1 MQTIYQ
7 CTWPG
12 CQVRKELCDDIEA
25 HVREQH
31 LRRAAPA
38 NREEDDH
45 EEEFYYTE
53 IDIPL
58 QIYQPA
64 NKAVCKKLVLSP
76 PEAQDASATSPNAP
90 AAPLLSDHMDM
101 ARPPHEN
108 PEYGGRPLV
117 ATSPTFATIISPGT
131 IQWKAADQGEQAAGQ
146 QQQQQPVHAV
156 PIAIPITTFTIATS
170 QQVSCSPT
178 QPALTPSLQSPGK
191 YIRLSPKPY
200 STSPKSPLR
209 RPRGD
214 QKKCRKVYGME
225 HRELWCTQ
233 CKWKK
238 VQYCSPFHKYVIV
251 SFFSGLHKIRRGAI
265 VRLRTAPAETKQ
277 QQQHQ
282 ASVTSLTTINPLIAL
297 TRRNC
302 ALAVHCLVRRIF
314 AVKVCL
320 FLIVFQEEI

>member
-1 MQTIYQ
+1 M
-7 CTWPG
+7 
-12 CQVRKELCDDIEA
+12 
-25 HVREQH
+25 REQH

-58 QIYQPA
+58 QIYQPT

-76 PEAQDASATSPNAP
+76 PEAQDVTSANAP

-108 PEYGGRPLV
+108 PEYGGRPVV
-117 ATSPTFATIISPGT
+117 ASSPAFATIISPGT
-131 IQWKAADQGEQAAGQ
+131 IQWKAADQVEP
-146 QQQQQPVHAV
+146 QQPVHAV

-170 QQVSCSPT
+170 QQVGCSPT

-214 QKKCRKVYGME
+214 AKKCRKVYGME

-238 VQYCSPFHKYVIV
+238 AC
-251 SFFSGLHKIRRGAI
+251 
-265 VRLRTAPAETKQ
+265 
-277 QQQHQ
+277 
-282 ASVTSLTTINPLIAL
+282 
-297 TRRNC
+297 TR
-302 ALAVHCLVRRIF
+302 F
-314 AVKVCL
+314 GEG
-320 FLIVFQEEI
+320 Q

>member
-1 MQTIYQ
+1 MMTLQTEHVQTIYQ

-38 NREEDDH
+38 NREDDDH

-58 QIYQPA
+58 QIYQPP

-76 PEAQDASATSPNAP
+76 PESQDASATNNAP
-90 AAPLLSDHMDM
+90 DHGDY

-108 PEYGGRPLV
+108 PEYGGRPVV

-131 IQWKAADQGEQAAGQ
+131 IQWKAPEQPDQGAGGQ
-146 QQQQQPVHAV
+146 KQQQQPVHAV

-170 QQVSCSPT
+170 QQVTCSPT

-214 QKKCRKVYGME
+214 QKKCRKV
-225 HRELWCTQ
+225 
-233 CKWKK
+233 KN
-238 VQYCSPFHKYVIV
+238 
-251 SFFSGLHKIRRGAI
+251 
-265 VRLRTAPAETKQ
+265 TK
-277 QQQHQ
+277 
-282 ASVTSLTTINPLIAL
+282 L
-297 TRRNC
+297 
-302 ALAVHCLVRRIF
+302 
-314 AVKVCL
+314 
-320 FLIVFQEEI
+320 

>member
-1 MQTIYQ
+1 MFQTEHVQTIYQ

-12 CQVRKELCDDIEA
+12 CLVRRELCDAIEA
-25 HVREQH
+25 HVREEH
-31 LRRAAPA
+31 LRKEAPV

-58 QIYQPA
+58 QIYQPTKVVA
-64 NKAVCKKLVLSP
+64 KKLVLAP
-76 PEAQDASATSPNAP
+76 PQEQDQEESSAP
-90 AAPLLSDHMDM
+90 AAPLLADHMDM

-108 PEYGGRPLV
+108 PEYGGRPLLP
-117 ATSPTFATIISPGT
+117 APSPTYATIISPGT
-131 IQWKAADQGEQAAGQ
+131 IQWKAPEQVEGQ
-146 QQQQQPVHAV
+146 TMHAV

-170 QQVSCSPT
+170 QQVSSSPGSSSHHVT
-178 QPALTPSLQSPGK
+178 QSLQSPGK

-214 QKKCRKVYGME
+214 AKKCRKVYGME

-238 VQYCSPFHKYVIV
+238 AC
-251 SFFSGLHKIRRGAI
+251 
-265 VRLRTAPAETKQ
+265 
-277 QQQHQ
+277 
-282 ASVTSLTTINPLIAL
+282 
-297 TRRNC
+297 TR
-302 ALAVHCLVRRIF
+302 F
-314 AVKVCL
+314 GEG
-320 FLIVFQEEI
+320 Q